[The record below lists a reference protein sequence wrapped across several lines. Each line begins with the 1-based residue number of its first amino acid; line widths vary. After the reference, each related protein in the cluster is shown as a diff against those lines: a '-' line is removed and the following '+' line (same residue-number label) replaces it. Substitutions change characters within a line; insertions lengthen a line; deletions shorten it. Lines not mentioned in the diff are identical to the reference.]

1 MPSNNLRL
9 LIVEDDLVDRLA
21 FERFVKNENLPYDYR
36 VAGSIAEAE
45 TLLQSNT
52 FDIVITDYMLG
63 DGTGLE
69 IFDKKGNLPVIVVTG
84 TGNEEVAVTAM
95 KRGAYDYLIKDPHGY
110 YLTTLPVTV
119 EKALKHKQAEDELA
133 RYRKDLETLVKKR
146 TLELEKVIEER
157 KKTEMQFRQAQ
168 KMEAMGTLAGGIA
181 HDFNNILSS
190 ILGFTELAQMQ
201 VPEDHE
207 IQSDLAEILH
217 AGNRAKDLVQQI
229 LTFSRKTNLELKPV
243 QVKLVVQE
251 ALRLLRAS
259 IPTTIDIRKKV
270 ENQSLVM
277 GDPTQIHQVL
287 MNLCT
292 NAAHAMQ
299 ETGGELYVDLSD
311 AEIDHAFADEHPGLK
326 PGPHLK
332 LTVSDTGC
340 GIPPHIVHQIFD
352 PFFTTKTKGEGT
364 GMGLSVVHGIV
375 TGHGGA
381 VTVYSE
387 PNKGTIFNL
396 FFPVIERIGPIR
408 EIDDK
413 PIPKGTE
420 RVLFVDDESTIVK
433 LGQQVLESL
442 GYTVFACSDSMEALE
457 HIRRDPQAFDLL
469 VTDMTMPHMTGDVL
483 ARRAMQIRPDLPV
496 ILCTG
501 FSSRIDEN
509 KAFEMG
515 IHAFVSKPILRA
527 ALART
532 IRKVLDN
539 KAAEC

>member
-1 MPSNNLRL
+1 MMPSNNLRL

-69 IFDKKGNLPVIVVTG
+69 IFEKTGNLPIIVVTG

-133 RYRKDLETLVKKR
+133 RYRKDLEVLVKKR

-190 ILGFTELAQMQ
+190 ILGFTELAQMG

-396 FFPVIERIGPIR
+396 FFPVIKRIGPIR

-433 LGQQVLESL
+433 LGQ
-442 GYTVFACSDSMEALE
+442 
-457 HIRRDPQAFDLL
+457 
-469 VTDMTMPHMTGDVL
+469 
-483 ARRAMQIRPDLPV
+483 
-496 ILCTG
+496 
-501 FSSRIDEN
+501 
-509 KAFEMG
+509 
-515 IHAFVSKPILRA
+515 
-527 ALART
+527 
-532 IRKVLDN
+532 
-539 KAAEC
+539 